1 MNVFLKSHNLFLNRV
16 STPGAV
22 LSVSCHTL
30 NPRAVT
36 CPEDNGSFMCETCPD
51 SVLELK
57 GTWIPPCNK
66 LQLESWH
73 PSGPS
78 IPDLSGITSLTHLT
92 WRELHIPAP
101 YGPVQLYGASKDSRV
116 LRKHLSELLSLKG
129 PALARLVQE
138 VFSSLLRKREVPQNP
153 ANDTQS

>member
-57 GTWIPPCNK
+57 GT
-66 LQLESWH
+66 
-73 PSGPS
+73 
-78 IPDLSGITSLTHLT
+78 
-92 WRELHIPAP
+92 
-101 YGPVQLYGASKDSRV
+101 
-116 LRKHLSELLSLKG
+116 
-129 PALARLVQE
+129 
-138 VFSSLLRKREVPQNP
+138 
-153 ANDTQS
+153 